1 MMSVFEWVVIYLC
14 SFFCS
19 DVISVSI
26 SKFSKHIIKQSCR
39 DLHNALKGYL
49 RTNYSWKTKNAGK
62 YSCFWDI
69 TEYLPHWPNTLNGHQ
84 SQPLMT
90 ATGLSLIHFL
100 LIPAAWQV
108 STTSVTFLYDSGA
121 SSMTNL
127 GEATRIEI
135 PISSNLFST
144 SW

>member
-1 MMSVFEWVVIYLC
+1 
-14 SFFCS
+14 
-19 DVISVSI
+19 
-26 SKFSKHIIKQSCR
+26 
-39 DLHNALKGYL
+39 
-49 RTNYSWKTKNAGK
+49 
-62 YSCFWDI
+62 
-69 TEYLPHWPNTLNGHQ
+69 
-84 SQPLMT
+84 
-90 ATGLSLIHFL
+90 LIHFL

-135 PISSNLFST
+135 PISCNLFST

>member
-1 MMSVFEWVVIYLC
+1 
-14 SFFCS
+14 
-19 DVISVSI
+19 
-26 SKFSKHIIKQSCR
+26 
-39 DLHNALKGYL
+39 
-49 RTNYSWKTKNAGK
+49 
-62 YSCFWDI
+62 
-69 TEYLPHWPNTLNGHQ
+69 
-84 SQPLMT
+84 MT
-90 ATGLSLIHFL
+90 AIGLSLIHFL

-127 GEATRIEI
+127 GEATRMEI